1 MPSVIELGGKRAGVA
16 GGGNG
21 PSRPAVVAQEER
33 MQRNAPGDVAGC
45 IVLHN
50 WESSLANLAASNLK
64 RSRTLPN
71 CSREDRI
78 RDWQLK
84 RRR

>member
-1 MPSVIELGGKRAGVA
+1 
-16 GGGNG
+16 
-21 PSRPAVVAQEER
+21 

-64 RSRTLPN
+64 RSRTLPTVPVKTT
-71 CSREDRI
+71 SGM
-78 RDWQLK
+78 WQLK
-84 RRR
+84 RPR

>member
-1 MPSVIELGGKRAGVA
+1 MPQGGLT
-16 GGGNG
+16 
-21 PSRPAVVAQEER
+21 
-33 MQRNAPGDVAGC
+33 GC

-50 WESSLANLAASNLK
+50 WESSLTNLAASNLK

-84 RRR
+84 RPR

>member
-1 MPSVIELGGKRAGVA
+1 MAWLAVETALPG
-16 GGGNG
+16 
-21 PSRPAVVAQEER
+21 RPESLRRV
-33 MQRNAPGDVAGC
+33 QRNAPRKVAGC
-45 IVLHN
+45 IVLLN
-50 WESSLANLAASNLK
+50 CEGNLANLAASNLK
-64 RSRTLPN
+64 RSRTFPN